1 MNSRFALAL
10 TPTLTLCCLV
20 AACAQVPRSDTPSGH
35 LKRTDT
41 RAAVQQAAT
50 APIPAP
56 VARSF
61 ALPPPKAVPKAETYS
76 VVVNDVDVR
85 ELLFALARDAKIN
98 VDVHPGLSGRI
109 TLNAIDQTLPQ
120 LLERISKQVDMRYER
135 DGPNLVVMPD
145 SPFLR
150 AYKIDYVNLSRAVS
164 GTIATNTQIST
175 NSGGANANAAASGG
189 NISSTRI
196 ENASANE
203 FWNSIEKNIKDLL
216 RETDKILP
224 TAAAKP
230 RQASAPAPAAAQ
242 NDNDVAALVDRLL
255 GGETRAATATPAR
268 KPAESTAEDAPV
280 QYREAASVI
289 VNRETGIIN
298 VRATSR
304 QHTKVGEFISQV
316 VASARR
322 QVMIEATIV
331 EVALN
336 DSYQQGIDWS
346 RLGAKTWGISGPSLG
361 TNVGNSATPFN
372 ISYLSDNLSID
383 IDLLDAFGTVKVL
396 SSPRLAVLNNQTAML
411 KVVDEFVYF
420 NVKAETVSTANV
432 DSRTTFTTTP
442 QSVSV
447 GMVLSITP
455 QVGDSGEIILNV
467 RPTISSIS
475 DLKEDPNPDLAAA
488 NIKNLVPQIRT
499 REIESV
505 LRLRSGQ
512 IAVLGGL
519 MEDRIDY
526 KTGRIPLIGAIPFL
540 GEAFTERDNAI
551 QKTELVIFLR
561 PIMVTDSALSPA
573 LADRLPDDAFFSRN
587 PVPGARNFDTRTA
600 PAISNTRP

>member
-1 MNSRFALAL
+1 MNPRLAL
-10 TPTLTLCCLV
+10 LLLAPLV
-20 AACAQVPRSDTPSGH
+20 FPACAMLPKPSEPSGH
-35 LKRTDT
+35 LKSADLPT
-41 RAAVQQAAT
+41 APSAIS

-56 VARSF
+56 VSRSF
-61 ALPPPKAVPKAETYS
+61 SLPPPKPVARTETYS

-85 ELLFALARDAKIN
+85 ELLFALARDARVN
-98 VDVHPGLSGRI
+98 VDVHPGLTGRV
-109 TLNAIDQTLPQ
+109 TLNAINQTLPQ
-120 LLERISKQVDMRYER
+120 LLDRISQQVDMRYER
-135 DGPNLVVMPD
+135 NGPNLVVMPD
-145 SPFLR
+145 TPYLQT
-150 AYKIDYVNLSRAVS
+150 YKIDYVNVSRTAS
-164 GTIATNTQIST
+164 GTVSTNTQIATNTGGVSAGTASNT
-175 NSGGANANAAASGG
+175 NGG

-196 ENASANE
+196 ENASTNA
-203 FWNSIEKNIKDLL
+203 FWASIEANIKDLL
-216 RETDKILP
+216 KETDKILP
-224 TAAAKP
+224 AA
-230 RQASAPAPAAAQ
+230 
-242 NDNDVAALVDRLL
+242 
-255 GGETRAATATPAR
+255 AATAEGEQTR
-268 KPAESTAEDAPV
+268 F
-280 QYREAASVI
+280 REAASVI
-289 VNRETGIIN
+289 VNRESGVLN

-304 QHTKVGEFISQV
+304 QQAKVREFIDKV
-316 VASARR
+316 VASVRR

-331 EVALN
+331 EVSLN

-346 RLGAKTWGISGPSLG
+346 RLGGKTWGISGPSLG
-361 TNVGNSATPFN
+361 TNVGNSLTPFTV
-372 ISYLSDNLSID
+372 SYLSNNLSID
-383 IDLLDAFGTVKVL
+383 IDLLEAFGTVKVL

-447 GMVLSITP
+447 GMVMSITP
-455 QVGDSGEIILNV
+455 QVAETGEITLNV

-526 KTGRIPLIGAIPFL
+526 KTGRIPLVGAIPLL
-540 GEAFTERDNAI
+540 GEAFTKRDDAI

-561 PIMVTDSALSPA
+561 PIVVDEGFMSPA
-573 LADRLPDDAFFSRN
+573 MASRLPDETFFSRE
-587 PVPGARNFDTRTA
+587 PQPGSRNFPSRSGLLDA
-600 PAISNTRP
+600 PKSP

>member
-1 MNSRFALAL
+1 MNSRLA
-10 TPTLTLCCLV
+10 PTLVLCCLL
-20 AACAQVPRSDTPSGH
+20 AACAQVPRSEAPSGH
-35 LKRTDT
+35 LKRADT
-41 RAAVQQAAT
+41 RSVAQAAS

-85 ELLFALARDAKIN
+85 ELLFALARDAKLN

-120 LLERISKQVDMRYER
+120 LLKRISNQVDMRYER

-150 AYKIDYVNLSRAVS
+150 AYKIDYVNLSRTVS

-175 NSGGANANAAASGG
+175 NTGGVNGNTGGNGG

-196 ENASANE
+196 DNASTNQ
-203 FWNSIEKNIKDLL
+203 FWESIETNIKDLL

-224 TAAAKP
+224 VGAGKTSPVSAA
-230 RQASAPAPAAAQ
+230 APAPAR
-242 NDNDVAALVDRLL
+242 NDTDVAARVASS
-255 GGETRAATATPAR
+255 TSAR
-268 KPAESTAEDAPV
+268 SNTKGAAEDAPV
-280 QYREAASVI
+280 HYREAASVI

-316 VASARR
+316 AASARR

-372 ISYLSDNLSID
+372 ISYLSDNVSID
-383 IDLLDAFGTVKVL
+383 INLLEAFGTVKVL
-396 SSPRLAVLNNQTAML
+396 SSPRLSVLNNQTAML

-442 QSVSV
+442 QSVAV
-447 GMVLSITP
+447 GMVMSITP
-455 QVGDSGEIILNV
+455 QVGSSGEITLNV

-540 GEAFTERDNAI
+540 GEAFTKRDNAI

-561 PIMVTDSALSPA
+561 PIMITDDALAPE
-573 LADRLPDDAFFSRN
+573 LADRLPDDDFFSRD
-587 PVPGARNFDTRTA
+587 PVPGARNF
-600 PAISNTRP
+600 NTRPAPAMTTIRP

>member
-1 MNSRFALAL
+1 MNSRFALAF
-10 TPTLTLCCLV
+10 TSSCLL
-20 AACAQVPRSDTPSGH
+20 ASCAQVPRSEAPSGH
-35 LKRTDT
+35 LKRADT
-41 RAAVQQAAT
+41 RPVAQAAA

-61 ALPPPKAVPKAETYS
+61 ALPPPRAVPKAETYS

-85 ELLFALARDAKIN
+85 ELLFALARDAQIN
-98 VDVHPGLSGRI
+98 VDVHPGLTGRI
-109 TLNAIDQTLPQ
+109 TLNAINQTLPQ
-120 LLERISKQVDMRYER
+120 LLERISNQVDMRYER

-150 AYKIDYVNLSRAVS
+150 AYKVDYVNVSRSVS
-164 GTIATNTQIST
+164 GTVATNTQIST
-175 NSGGANANAAASGG
+175 NSGGANGDGGANGG
-189 NISSTRI
+189 NVSSTRI
-196 ENASANE
+196 ENASTNA
-203 FWNSIEKNIKDLL
+203 FWDSIEKNIKDLL

-224 TAAAKP
+224 TTVVSTA
-230 RQASAPAPAAAQ
+230 QTSAPAPVRK
-242 NDNDVAALVDRLL
+242 DPDVAAIVDRLL
-255 GGETRAATATPAR
+255 GGDPRAAAAATPVSDVTSA
-268 KPAESTAEDAPV
+268 AEDRPV

-289 VNRETGIIN
+289 INRETGIIN

-316 VASARR
+316 AASARR

-372 ISYLSDNLSID
+372 ITYLSDNLSID

-455 QVGDSGEIILNV
+455 QVGDSGEITLNV

-561 PIMVTDSALSPA
+561 PIMVTDSALSPE
-573 LADRLPDDAFFSRN
+573 LADRLPDDDFFSRN
-587 PVPGARNFDTRTA
+587 PVPGARNFNTRTA
-600 PAISNTRP
+600 PAVTTIRP

>member
-1 MNSRFALAL
+1 MKSRFALVL
-10 TPTLTLCCLV
+10 TVCLLLG
-20 AACAQVPRSDTPSGH
+20 ACAQAPRPTAPTGH
-35 LKRTDT
+35 LGAKDAPPAKT
-41 RAAVQQAAT
+41 AE

-56 VARSF
+56 VNRSF
-61 ALPPPKAVPKAETYS
+61 ALPPPQAVARAETYS

-85 ELLFALARDAKIN
+85 ELLFALARDAKLN
-98 VDVHPGLSGRI
+98 VDVHAGLTGRV
-109 TLNAIDQTLPQ
+109 TLNAINQTLPQ
-120 LLERISKQVDMRYER
+120 LLDRISRQVDMRYEQH
-135 DGPNLVVMPD
+135 GPNLVVMPD
-145 SPFLR
+145 APFLR
-150 AYKIDYVNLSRAVS
+150 AYKVDYVNISRAVS
-164 GTIATNTQIST
+164 GTVSTNTQIATNTGAVNATSQG
-175 NSGGANANAAASGG
+175 SGNV
-189 NISSTRI
+189 SSTRI
-196 ENASANE
+196 ENASRNQ
-203 FWNSIEKNIKDLL
+203 FWESIEKNIQDLL
-216 RETDKILP
+216 KETDKLVP
-224 TAAAKP
+224 TT
-230 RQASAPAPAAAQ
+230 PAAG
-242 NDNDVAALVDRLL
+242 DGAAPT
-255 GGETRAATATPAR
+255 GF
-268 KPAESTAEDAPV
+268 
-280 QYREAASVI
+280 REAASVI
-289 VNRETGIIN
+289 VNRESGIIN
-298 VRATSR
+298 VRATGR
-304 QHTKVGEFISQV
+304 QHAKVSEFIDQV
-316 VASARR
+316 IASARR

-331 EVALN
+331 EVALS

-361 TNVGNSATPFN
+361 TNVGNSLTPFTIN
-372 ISYLSDNLSID
+372 YLSSNLSID
-383 IDLLDAFGTVKVL
+383 INLLDAFGTVKVL

-455 QVGDSGEIILNV
+455 QVASSGEITLNV

-512 IAVLGGL
+512 TAVLGGL

-526 KTGRIPLIGAIPFL
+526 TTGRIPLIGAIPVI
-540 GEAFTERDNAI
+540 GEAFTDRDNAI

-561 PIMVTDSALSPA
+561 PVVIDDGFMSPE
-573 LADRLPDDAFFSRN
+573 LAERLPDAEFFSRD
-587 PVPGARNFDTRTA
+587 PVPGTRNFATQPAA
-600 PAISNTRP
+600 PAQTGPQ

>member
-1 MNSRFALAL
+1 MNPRFALAL
-10 TPTLTLCCLV
+10 TSSCLL
-20 AACAQVPRSDTPSGH
+20 AACAQVPRPSAPSGH
-35 LKRTDT
+35 LKKTDT
-41 RAAVQQAAT
+41 RPAAQPEA

-85 ELLFALARDAKIN
+85 ELLFALARDTKLN
-98 VDVHPGLSGRI
+98 VDVHPGLTGRI

-120 LLERISKQVDMRYER
+120 LLQRISHQVDMRYER
-135 DGPNLVVMPD
+135 DGPNLAVMPD

-150 AYKIDYVNLSRAVS
+150 AYKIDYVNLSRTVS

-175 NSGGANANAAASGG
+175 NAGAVNGDTGASGG

-196 ENASANE
+196 ENASTND
-203 FWNSIEKNIKDLL
+203 FWESIEKNIKDLL

-224 TAAAKP
+224 ASAGKTPA
-230 RQASAPAPAAAQ
+230 ASAPAQPAAPRG
-242 NDNDVAALVDRLL
+242 NDVATLVGRIL
-255 GGETRAATATPAR
+255 GDEARAAAPTSVPVKADGVDDDT
-268 KPAESTAEDAPV
+268 PV

-289 VNRETGIIN
+289 VNRETGVIH

-304 QHTKVGEFISQV
+304 QHAKVNEFISQV

-336 DSYQQGIDWS
+336 DSYQQGIDWA
-346 RLGAKTWGISGPSLG
+346 RLGAKSWGISPPSLG
-361 TNVGNSATPFN
+361 SNVGNSATPFR
-372 ISYLSDNLSID
+372 ISYLSENLSID
-383 IDLLDAFGTVKVL
+383 IDLLEAFGTVKVL
-396 SSPRLAVLNNQTAML
+396 SSPRLSVLNNQTAML

-442 QSVSV
+442 QSVAV
-447 GMVLSITP
+447 GMVMSITP
-455 QVGDSGEIILNV
+455 QIGDSGEITLNV

-488 NIKNLVPQIRT
+488 NIQNLVPQIRT

-512 IAVLGGL
+512 IAILGGL

-540 GEAFTERDNAI
+540 GEVFTERDNSI

-561 PIMVTDSALSPA
+561 PVMVTDGALSPEM
-573 LADRLPDDAFFSRN
+573 ADRLPEDDFFSSN
-587 PVPGARNFDTRTA
+587 PVPGARNFDTRPA
-600 PAISNTRP
+600 PAAIITQP

>member
-1 MNSRFALAL
+1 MNPRLAYL
-10 TPTLTLCCLV
+10 LSSAIAV
-20 AACAQVPRSDTPSGH
+20 SACGSMPPSSPPDGH
-35 LKRTDT
+35 LNAGDT
-41 RAAVQQAAT
+41 IPPTAAAS

-56 VARSF
+56 VNRSF
-61 ALPPPKAVPKAETYS
+61 SLPPPKAVPKAETYS
-76 VVVNDVDVR
+76 VVVHDVDVR
-85 ELLFALARDAKIN
+85 ELLFALARDASLN
-98 VDVHPGLSGRI
+98 VDIHPGLSGRV

-120 LLERISKQVDMRYER
+120 LLERISHQVDMRFEQ
-135 DGPNLVVMPD
+135 DGPNLVVKPD
-145 SPFLR
+145 TPYLH
-150 AYKIDYVNLSRAVS
+150 AYKIDYVNISRSAS
-164 GTIATNTQIST
+164 GTVSTNTQIAT
-175 NSGGANANAAASGG
+175 NGGGATSGDSGGGG

-196 ENASANE
+196 ENASTNA
-203 FWNSIEKNIKDLL
+203 FWASIEANIKDLL
-216 RETDKILP
+216 KETDKVV
-224 TAAAKP
+224 
-230 RQASAPAPAAAQ
+230 PAAAT
-242 NDNDVAALVDRLL
+242 DAD
-255 GGETRAATATPAR
+255 GGQTRF
-268 KPAESTAEDAPV
+268 
-280 QYREAASVI
+280 REAASVI
-289 VNRETGIIN
+289 VNRETGVVN
-298 VRATSR
+298 VRATAR
-304 QHTKVGEFISQV
+304 QQAKVREFIDKV
-316 VASARR
+316 VAAARR

-346 RLGAKTWGISGPSLG
+346 RLGSKTWGISGPSLG
-361 TNVGNSATPFN
+361 TNVGSSLSPFS
-372 ISYLSDNLSID
+372 ITYLSSNLD
-383 IDLLDAFGTVKVL
+383 IDVRLLESFGTVKVL

-447 GMVLSITP
+447 GMVMSITP
-455 QVGDSGEIILNV
+455 QVADTGEVTLNV

-488 NIKNLVPQIRT
+488 GIENLVPQIRT

-526 KTGRIPLIGAIPFL
+526 KTGRIPGVGAVPL
-540 GEAFTERDNAI
+540 VGELFTERDNAV

-561 PIMVTDSALSPA
+561 PVVVEDGFLSPA
-573 LADRLPDDAFFSRN
+573 MARRLPDARFFDRN
-587 PVPGARNFDTRTA
+587 PVPGQRNFAPPRLPGTA
-600 PAISNTRP
+600 P